1 MTDSPLTY
9 SDALIRSI
17 FDSLS
22 AHIAIVDEHGV
33 ILEINA
39 AWRNFSKENSAD
51 VSKEIDGGINFI
63 GLNYL
68 KICESATGEGARDA
82 KNVARGIRQ
91 VIEKTCDE
99 FLYDYPCH
107 SPTGRRWFYM
117 RAIRMADADPVR
129 VIVSHEDIT
138 ELKLAQEEL
147 KTHKAILEERNQSLE
162 EVNIALK
169 VIIEQRE
176 KDKADTERHFLAH
189 LRTLVL
195 PYINKLKAGN
205 LGRRDRTL
213 LDIVESQL
221 NEVITP
227 MIQRLDNAG
236 VILTPQEMQVAALVK
251 EGKSTAEIADVL
263 FISEA
268 TVSFHRKNLRTK
280 LGLKNRQ
287 TNLRSFLLSMS

>member
-1 MTDSPLTY
+1 MTDTPLTY
-9 SDALIRSI
+9 SDTLIRSI

-22 AHIAIVDEHGV
+22 AHIAIIDDHGC
-33 ILEINA
+33 ILETNA
-39 AWRNFSKENSAD
+39 AWRNFSRDHSAD
-51 VSKEIDGGINFI
+51 LSGRGDGGINFI

-68 KICESATGEGARDA
+68 QICESATGEGARDA
-82 KNVARGIRQ
+82 KNVAMGIRQ
-91 VIEKTCDE
+91 VIEKKRDE

-117 RAIRMADADPVR
+117 RAIRMADADPVQ

-147 KTHKAILEERNQSLE
+147 KRHKTILEERNQSME

-176 KDKADTERHFLAH
+176 KDKADTEKQFLAH

-205 LGRRDRTL
+205 LGQKDRTL

-221 NEVITP
+221 NEVINP

-251 EGKSTAEIADVL
+251 EGKSTAEIADIL

-280 LGLKNRQ
+280 LGLKNKQ

>member
-82 KNVARGIRQ
+82 KNVALGIRQ

-205 LGRRDRTL
+205 LGQRDRTL

-263 FISEA
+263 YISEA